1 MKYASVKEEGKNE
14 NPGNALLFTRI
25 HIPGC
30 EQRHPA
36 QTGLINRGVKQ
47 MTNLLIIE
55 IYRTILIN
63 KDCWE

>member
-1 MKYASVKEEGKNE
+1 MPVSKKREKM
-14 NPGNALLFTRI
+14 RI
-25 HIPGC
+25 QEMLCFSLGYTY
-30 EQRHPA
+30 QDMSKDTLA